1 MNFLDLRSLPVA
13 DNDGVAE
20 CGTDPD
26 KLVELAVKK
35 CEPLM
40 PGGGLPNAAQ
50 VFCIRDGEA
59 WAVTL
64 PYAVNIDPEVAKRAI
79 RNALKH
85 RRAVAA
91 IFVGVALGRI
101 DKKVSVIFY
110 AENRRGKAR
119 ARVLTPLKGD
129 GGGIRGWT
137 ESLEK
142 VDAKANRP
150 FAFFGKE

>member
-1 MNFLDLRSLPVA
+1 MNFLDLRSVPVM

-35 CEPLM
+35 CAPDI
-40 PGGGLPNAAQ
+40 PSGLPTAAR
-50 VFCIRDGEA
+50 VFCLRDGGI

-64 PYAVNIDPEVAKRAI
+64 PYAANIDPEVAKRAI
-79 RNALKH
+79 KNALKH
-85 RRAVAA
+85 RRAAAA
-91 IFVGVALGRI
+91 IFIGVALGRI
-101 DKKVSVIFY
+101 DRKASVIFY

-119 ARVLTPLKGD
+119 ARVLTPLKGEGD
-129 GGGIRGWT
+129 SIRGWT
-137 ESLEK
+137 ESLGK